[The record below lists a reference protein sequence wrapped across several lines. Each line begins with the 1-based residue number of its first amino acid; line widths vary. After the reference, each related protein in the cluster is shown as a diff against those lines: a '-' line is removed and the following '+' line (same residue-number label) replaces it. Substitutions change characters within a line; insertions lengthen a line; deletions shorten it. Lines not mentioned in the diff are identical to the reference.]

1 MWALKTVPI
10 AAHVISAAR
19 SQKIR
24 REIQPRHS
32 IIATTAATQ
41 VAMVTATPLVRCS
54 CIRSARRASRETVA
68 LACKPV
74 SIAISA
80 VAAAATVITCV
91 ANSKPRVRIRR
102 QSQEPRGGNEDDRR
116 MDEEWMNVRKT
127 VEESHTGFLRS
138 GLGDFG
144 WPVRNFDTELPRVEP
159 RPTELHRPTSN
170 DAADGSPAE
179 KAIQDI
185 ETNVPPGSTH

>member
-1 MWALKTVPI
+1 MA
-10 AAHVISAAR
+10 
-19 SQKIR
+19 
-24 REIQPRHS
+24 
-32 IIATTAATQ
+32 
-41 VAMVTATPLVRCS
+41 
-54 CIRSARRASRETVA
+54 
-68 LACKPV
+68 
-74 SIAISA
+74 
-80 VAAAATVITCV
+80 
-91 ANSKPRVRIRR
+91 
-102 QSQEPRGGNEDDRR
+102 PRGGNEDDRR

-144 WPVRNFDTELPRVEP
+144 WPVRNFDTELPGVLRVEP